1 MSRMCACNWSRGT
14 GFRWRWFLGIGL
26 LCLNLVAV
34 AAQPLS
40 KRLYEA
46 DIREHW
52 LASAINHCPENLHLL
67 VLEHR
72 SGEYLVRQ
80 LDLHMLGLA
89 LPQAP
94 MHYYRSER
102 FYRLAHVPGLAISAD
117 GRHME
122 ITLPGRGPQCRPA
135 AEATEPETLL
145 LTLTLNQQPQQG
157 VVVAQRDT
165 EGELW
170 LPAEH
175 LSRLRVRLPENGEQE
190 FDGRRY
196 IAISALTAAEW
207 QLDRRRMHLE
217 ITLPMAWLQASRWS
231 ADAADKVA
239 PAASARGVFLNYDF
253 YAQQQRHDDSPDSN
267 TGGGVLELGVFAP
280 GGLFTQTGLYRHQG
294 RDRDDQWLRLESRWQ
309 RDNPERMT
317 TTTVG
322 DSQLQPGS
330 WGRPVR
336 YGGVSWGTNFA
347 TRPDLVTFPQPAISA
362 EAVTASTVDIY
373 VNNMRRART
382 DVPAGPFTVDQ
393 LPIITGAG
401 NVQLVTRDLLGRETV
416 INQPFYGSAE
426 LLREGLYAYNYT
438 LGAVREGY
446 GRISDRYGENFAA
459 TTHRYGITDWLTG
472 ELRAEVGEE
481 RQAYGIAA
489 SITLGHLGALH
500 WAGATSHTR
509 QGVSGQMH
517 ELRLER
523 SGRRFSFGASAR
535 LVEPGFTQ
543 LSHRVDPEGRSRTW
557 QAFASTRLGP
567 LGALSV
573 SYLDRDTEQL
583 DSRIVNL
590 GYTTQIAG
598 SASLLFNV
606 SHTLDEEEADTLFYA
621 SLVVPLGRGTSASLS
636 GRHRGEESQGRLAL
650 QHTPPSRGGLG
661 VRAEQYLGDR
671 RDQALYTEW
680 RTDYARLR
688 ADVVRRNDDLA
699 YRAGWRGSLVHLGG
713 RVFAADW
720 VSGSFAAVVTPGL
733 AGVPVYRENRHVTD
747 TRRDGWAFVNQLRPF
762 DSNNIRLDERDLP
775 LDVHLR
781 REARQ
786 QLVPGYR
793 RGLVVEFDLRR
804 ERAAV
809 LTLVDSQGKPLP
821 AGTPVEA
828 ALTGEV
834 FTVGWEGMTYLTGID
849 KDTPF
854 TARWQMGECHFSLT
868 YPDTREPLPEL
879 GKHVCIEN

>member
-1 MSRMCACNWSRGT
+1 MSRMCACNWSRGAV
-14 GFRWRWFLGIGL
+14 FRQKCLLGVGL
-26 LCLNLVAV
+26 LWLSLAV
-34 AAQPLS
+34 AAKPLAT
-40 KRLYEA
+40 RLYED

-52 LASAINHCPENLHLL
+52 LASAINYCPENLHLL

-80 LDLHMLGLA
+80 LDLQMLGLS
-89 LPQAP
+89 LPDAP
-94 MHYYRSER
+94 LHYYRSER
-102 FYRLAHVPGLAISAD
+102 FYRLDQVQDLVMAAD
-117 GRHME
+117 GKQID
-122 ITLPGRGPQCRPA
+122 ITLPGHGPLCQPEPEVKA
-135 AEATEPETLL
+135 PETLL

-157 VVVAQRDT
+157 IMVAERGG
-165 EGELW
+165 EGDLW
-170 LPAEH
+170 LPVDYLAN
-175 LSRLRVRLPENGEQE
+175 LRVRLPEG
-190 FDGRRY
+190 GRREIAGQHY
-196 IAISALTAAEW
+196 IAISAFTAAEW
-207 QLDRRRMHLE
+207 QLHRQRMHLDM
-217 ITLPMAWLQASRWS
+217 TLPMTWLRASRWS
-231 ADAADKVA
+231 AEGTDKA
-239 PAASARGVFLNYDF
+239 PPVASASGVFINYDF
-253 YAQQQRHDDSPDSN
+253 YAQQQQRDDSPHSN
-267 TGGGVLELGVFAP
+267 TGGGVVELGVFAP
-280 GGLFTQTGLYRHQG
+280 GGLFTQTGLYRYLG
-294 RDRDDQWLRLESRWQ
+294 TERDDQWLRLESRWQ

-317 TTTVG
+317 TTIVG

-336 YGGVSWGTNFA
+336 YGGISWGTNFA
-347 TRPDLVTFPQPAISA
+347 TRPDLITFPQPALSA
-362 EAVTASTVDIY
+362 EAATASTVDIY
-373 VNNMRRART
+373 VNNMRRAST

-446 GRISDRYGENFAA
+446 GRINHRYGDSFVA

-472 ELRAEVGEE
+472 ELRAELDED
-481 RQAYGIAA
+481 RQTYGLAA
-489 SITLGHLGALH
+489 SVTLGNLGALH
-500 WAGATSHTR
+500 WSGATSSNR

-523 SGRRFSFGASAR
+523 SGRHFSFGARAR

-543 LSHRVDPEGRSRTW
+543 LSHSVEPEGRSRTW

-567 LGALSV
+567 VGALSV

-590 GYTTQIAG
+590 GYTTQIGG
-598 SASLLFNV
+598 SVSLLLNA
-606 SHTLDEEEADTLFYA
+606 SHTLDDEEADTLFYL
-621 SLVVPLGRGTSASLS
+621 SLVMPLGRGSSASLS
-636 GRHRGEESQGRLAL
+636 GRQRGEEVEGRFAL

-671 RDQALYTEW
+671 SDQALYTEW

-688 ADVVRRNDDLA
+688 ADVIKRNDNLA
-699 YRAGWRGSLVHLGG
+699 YRAGLRGSLVHLGG
-713 RVFAADW
+713 RAFAADW
-720 VSGSFAAVVTPGL
+720 VSGSFAAIATPGL
-733 AGVPVYRENRHVTD
+733 SGVPVYRENRHVTD

-762 DSNNIRLDERDLP
+762 ANNHIRLDERDLP
-775 LDVHLR
+775 LDVHLQSN
-781 REARQ
+781 ARQ

-793 RGLVVEFDLRR
+793 RGLVIEFDLKR

-821 AGTPVEA
+821 AGTQVEA

-854 TARWQMGECHFSLT
+854 TARWQMGECHFSVT
-868 YPDTREPLPEL
+868 YPDTRDPQPEL